1 MRNTFVTGR
10 MGWGYGCEK
19 GDEGRGGG
27 LSRKLVKLNTNT
39 QLSKNSHLIIRS
51 LSSVLYR
58 VISKHERGLDSELV
72 CGCKALDNIS

>member
-19 GDEGRGGG
+19 GEEGGG
-27 LSRKLVKLNTNT
+27 LSRKSVKLNTNT
-39 QLSKNSHLIIRS
+39 QLKKNSHLIIRS

-72 CGCKALDNIS
+72 CGCKAGYNIS